1 MAWKSRRERRTR
13 RDQRDRELIASERR
27 PPARHSQRRCSI
39 ALRST
44 ARQLDSGSASESSVR
59 SCFSDSDPGRSIM
72 GVLTLAATH
81 GSNVQVEANGED
93 AERAVKAIEKL
104 FDSRFNE
111 NE

>member
-1 MAWKSRRERRTR
+1 MSRVVKKLEITNK
-13 RDQRDRELIASERR
+13 LGLH
-27 PPARHSQRRCSI
+27 ARAA
-39 ALRST
+39 ALLVQTVNRF
-44 ARQLDSGSASESSVR
+44 SAQVTLSKDGQSA
-59 SCFSDSDPGRSIM
+59 DGRSIM

-104 FDSRFNE
+104 LDSRFNE